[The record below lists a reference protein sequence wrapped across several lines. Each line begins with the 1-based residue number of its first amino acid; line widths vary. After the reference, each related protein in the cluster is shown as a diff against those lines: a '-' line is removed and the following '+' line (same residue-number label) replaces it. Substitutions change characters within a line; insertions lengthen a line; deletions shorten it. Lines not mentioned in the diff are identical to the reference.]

1 MAKMN
6 ESELIERFF
15 RHAGAPRADVLL
27 GIGDDAAIVTVPA
40 GQELVLTTD
49 SLVEGAHFLPGSP
62 ARSLGHRSLAINL
75 SDLAAMGALPCWAL
89 LSLTLPAADAGW
101 LEDFVAG
108 FAALAREHQVALVGG
123 NLTRGPLSITVQLA
137 GLVPAGTAL
146 RRGGARVGD
155 LLCVSGTLGDA
166 RGGLELQLGRLAA
179 AAEPAAALLA
189 RFEYPTARV
198 ALGSEL
204 RAVASACI
212 DISDGLLTDA
222 GRLLTASKVGA
233 QLRVGQLPLSAALR
247 QVLGEGAWQHALQGG
262 EDYELCFTVPP
273 ARTGQLAQLS
283 QRLGV
288 PLTACGV
295 VRAETGLELL
305 GAAGVMQFSAA
316 PFDHFQPRDD

>member
-1 MAKMN
+1 MANMN
-6 ESELIERFF
+6 ESELIERFL
-15 RHAGAPRADVLL
+15 RHAGAPRTDVTL
-27 GIGDDAAIVTVPA
+27 GIGDDAAIVQVPA

-49 SLVEGAHFLPGSP
+49 ALVEGAHFLPGSP

-75 SDLAAMGALPCWAL
+75 SDLAAMGAQPCWAL
-89 LSLTLPAADAGW
+89 LSLTLPAADTEW
-101 LEDFVAG
+101 LEAFVAG
-108 FAALAREHQVALVGG
+108 FAQQAREHRVALVGG

-137 GLVPAGTAL
+137 GVVPAGTAL
-146 RRGGARVGD
+146 RRSGARTGD

-198 ALGSEL
+198 SLGSEL

-222 GRLLTASKVGA
+222 ARLLTASGVGA
-233 QLRVGQLPLSAALR
+233 QLQVGQLPLSAAL
-247 QVLGEGAWQHALQGG
+247 QQALGDSAWQHALLGG

-273 ARTGQLAQLS
+273 ARAGLLSQLS
-283 QRLGV
+283 QSLGV
-288 PLTACGV
+288 ACTACGV
-295 VRAETGLELL
+295 VRAEPGLELL
-305 GAAGVMQFSAA
+305 GTAGVIQFSDA
-316 PFDHFQPRDD
+316 PFDHFQPRRD

>member
-1 MAKMN
+1 MN
-6 ESELIERFF
+6 ESQLIERYFKD
-15 RHAGAPRADVLL
+15 AGAPRADVTL
-27 GIGDDAAIVTVPA
+27 GIGDDAAILQVPV

-49 SLVEGAHFLPGSP
+49 ALVEDAHFLPGSS
-62 ARSLGHRSLAINL
+62 ARSLGHRSLAVNL
-75 SDLAAMGALPCWAL
+75 SDLAAMGAQPCWAL
-89 LSLTLPAADAGW
+89 LSLTMPAADADW
-101 LEDFVAG
+101 LEAFVAG
-108 FAALAREHQVALVGG
+108 FAKLAREQQVALVGG
-123 NLTRGPLSITVQLA
+123 NLTRGPLAITVQLA

-146 RRGGARVGD
+146 RRSGARAGD

-166 RGGLELQLGRLAA
+166 RGGLELQLGRLSA

-222 GRLLTASKVGA
+222 ERLLTASGVGA
-233 QLRVGQLPLSAALR
+233 QLQVGQLPLSAALR
-247 QVLGEGAWQHALQGG
+247 QVLGDSAWQHALLGG

-273 ARTGQLAQLS
+273 ARAGQLAQLS

-288 PLTACGV
+288 PCTACGV

-305 GAAGVMQFSAA
+305 GAAGVMQFSDAA
-316 PFDHFQPRDD
+316 FDHFQPRRD